1 MIDDTDSPAAPAA
14 APAAYGPDE
23 DVTTTLYRA
32 AIGPVSNPYYLPI
45 FTRFEAVDRAGISW
59 NTAASLST
67 FNWLL
72 FRKLWGAALAYAG
85 IIVALVLLIFG
96 IGRMVLQ
103 VSDTLIAALTL
114 GFGLAAFVLPGL
126 FGNAVFHADC
136 RKRMARALVGHNTV
150 TDACAELTRQAP
162 TRRRAIVLFVV
173 NVAAVLVAVF
183 IYLQVSA
190 FSTLTVMPHGA
201 LEVGQ
206 ISVAGPTE
214 NPPTRPVAISGL
226 ALSSAA
232 ASSAAVAPV
241 SAPSM
246 VASAPL
252 APASSP
258 ASSPTPV
265 PAAATSAPKAV
276 ASPVAKP
283 ASAPVAVARRTTAS
297 APLQAAKP
305 QRAASVSS
313 MDTPD
318 KPYFINVGL
327 FAVPGNAA
335 KAHAKLLEA
344 QLPSVTRVLKSSKGP
359 LTRVRVGPFTSREKA
374 LEAVEKIQA
383 LQLDAVIVQP

>member
-1 MIDDTDSPAAPAA
+1 
-14 APAAYGPDE
+14 
-23 DVTTTLYRA
+23 
-32 AIGPVSNPYYLPI
+32 
-45 FTRFEAVDRAGISW
+45 
-59 NTAASLST
+59 
-67 FNWLL
+67 
-72 FRKLWGAALAYAG
+72 
-85 IIVALVLLIFG
+85 LIFG

-103 VSDTLIAALTL
+103 VSDPLIAALTL

-162 TRRRAIVLFVV
+162 TRRRAIVLFAV

-214 NPPTRPVAISGL
+214 NPPTRPVATSGL

-232 ASSAAVAPV
+232 AASAAVAPV
-241 SAPSM
+241 SAPST

-258 ASSPTPV
+258 ASSP
-265 PAAATSAPKAV
+265 KLL
-276 ASPVAKP
+276 P

-297 APLQAAKP
+297 APMETAIAPASAPARARSTAAAAAPTIAAKP
-305 QRAASVSS
+305 QRAASVAS

-327 FAVPGNAA
+327 FAVPSNAA
-335 KAHAKLLEA
+335 KVHAKLLEA

-374 LEAVEKIQA
+374 QEAVEKIQA